1 MRRWLIRFWAFTGGA
16 LVLAFLGGAL
26 FGGDGVTRHEKLRKE
41 LDRINRLNSEL
52 SRSNRRLAVEA
63 KALRHDPAYIEQVIR
78 DELGW
83 VKGDELVFIFPEGG
97 GS

>member
-16 LVLAFLGGAL
+16 LVLALLGGAL
-26 FGGDGVTRHEKLRKE
+26 FGGDGVTRHEKLREE
-41 LDRINRLNSEL
+41 LDRINGLNEKL
-52 SRSNRRLAVEA
+52 SADNRRLAIEA
-63 KALRHDPAYIEQVIR
+63 KALRHDQSYIEHVIR

-83 VKGDELVFIFPEGG
+83 VKSDELVFIFPEGG